1 MSELSSSSRS
11 STRIKLTVDLVIFFA
26 FLIAMDPRSSGIAV
40 HEWLAS
46 AALAAL
52 VVHLLLSWDWIVQI
66 SRRFFGRVNL
76 QTRINYLLNWL
87 LFIDGSIMMLSG
99 FMISEA
105 VLPSLG
111 ITLPRNFAWREL
123 HDLTA
128 NLFLLLL
135 GLHTALHWGWVVDS
149 FKRYIFK
156 PLGGLFSAAKR
167 KDVAA

>member
-1 MSELSSSSRS
+1 MSEFQSSPKNL
-11 STRIKLTVDLVIFFA
+11 TRVKLTVDLVIFFA

-40 HEWLAS
+40 HEWLAT

-52 VVHLLLSWDWIVQI
+52 IVHLLLSWDWIVQI
-66 SRRFFGRVNL
+66 SRRFLGRVNL
-76 QTRINYLLNWL
+76 QTRINYILNWL

-105 VLPSLG
+105 VFPALG
-111 ITLPRNFAWREL
+111 IELPRNFAWREL
-123 HDLTA
+123 HDMTA

-135 GLHTALHWGWVVDS
+135 GLHTALHWGWVVDT

-156 PLGGLFSAAKR
+156 PLGRLVFFRRR
-167 KDVAA
+167 KDVTA

>member
-1 MSELSSSSRS
+1 MSEFQPSPKNL
-11 STRIKLTVDLVIFFA
+11 TRVKLTVDLVIFFA

-40 HEWLAS
+40 HEWLAT

-52 VVHLLLSWDWIVQI
+52 IVHLLLSWDWIVQI
-66 SRRFFGRVNL
+66 SRRFLGRVNL
-76 QTRINYLLNWL
+76 QTRINYILNWL

-105 VLPSLG
+105 VFPALG
-111 ITLPRNFAWREL
+111 IELPRNFAWREL
-123 HDLTA
+123 HDMTA

-135 GLHTALHWGWVVDS
+135 GLHTALHWGWVVDT

-156 PLGGLFSAAKR
+156 PLGRLVSFRRR
-167 KDVAA
+167 KDVTA

>member
-1 MSELSSSSRS
+1 MSELQSSSKNL
-11 STRIKLTVDLVIFFA
+11 TRIKLTVDLLIFAA

-40 HEWLAS
+40 HEWLAT

-52 VVHLLLSWDWIVQI
+52 IVHLLLSWDWIVQI
-66 SRRFFGRVNL
+66 SRRFLGRVNL
-76 QTRINYLLNWL
+76 QTRINYVLNWL

-111 ITLPRNFAWREL
+111 VTLPRNFAWRPL
-123 HDLTA
+123 HDMTA

-135 GLHTALHWGWVVDS
+135 GLHTALHWGWVVES

-156 PLGGLFSAAKR
+156 PIGRLFLSFKR